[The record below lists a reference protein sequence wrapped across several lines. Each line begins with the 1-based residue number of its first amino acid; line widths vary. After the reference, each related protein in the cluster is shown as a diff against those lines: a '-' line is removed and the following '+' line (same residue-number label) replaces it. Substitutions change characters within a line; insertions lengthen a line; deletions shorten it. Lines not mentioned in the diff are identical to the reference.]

1 MSRSVFVDK
10 AGATIGGARRYLL
23 ELADYLDANPQPEIQ
38 LIGGDRLSSRWLIER
53 EWIARGAE
61 RIALNNA
68 SFTIPGGKRTV
79 LLRNALH
86 FASEDEF
93 KELGYVPSK
102 HMRRQ
107 IPIIRRLA
115 HRADSIIVPCNAM
128 ADRVVSHCPEL
139 QNRISVR
146 MHPVSAR
153 GWSAAIPDQE
163 TPVILVPIVPN
174 SYKRLDLH
182 IPAILRAGEG
192 LNVNVVV
199 TASEGEIPEADG
211 HPQYKAIGRMS
222 AEDLSDW
229 WGRAT
234 AIFFPP
240 ALESFGYALAE
251 ARCGGRP
258 VIAPNTGQNKEIAGN
273 ALCGYSNEEQLGQ
286 ALRKALTLKVQPD
299 NFTFDPTNYFDRL
312 FSNDEG

>member
-23 ELADYLDANPQPEIQ
+23 ELTDYLEANPRPEVQ

-53 EWIARGAE
+53 ELIARGAE

-68 SFTIPGGKRTV
+68 SFAFPGGKRTV

-86 FASEDEF
+86 FASEEEF
-93 KELGYVPSK
+93 RELGYVPSK

-107 IPIIRRLA
+107 IPVIRQLA
-115 HRADSIIVPCNAM
+115 RMSDSIIVPCSAM
-128 ADRVVSHCPEL
+128 ADRVVTHCPEL
-139 QNRISVR
+139 RNKISVR

-153 GWSAAIPDQE
+153 GWSTAVPDQE
-163 TPVILVPIVPN
+163 TPIVLVPIVPN

-211 HPQYKAIGRMS
+211 HPQYRAIGRMS
-222 AEDLSDW
+222 AEDLSGW

-234 AIFFPP
+234 AVFFPP

-258 VIAPNTGQNKEIAGN
+258 VIAPNTAQNQEIAGP
-273 ALCGYSNEEQLGQ
+273 ALCGYSNEEQLSE
-286 ALRKALTLKVQPD
+286 ALRKALTLKVEPD
-299 NFTFDPTNYFDRL
+299 NLTFDPTNYFDRL
-312 FSNDEG
+312 FSIEEG